1 MDSIHPPVPLPF
13 KNCYNFRLFPL
24 PQNLDLR
31 AKNELYRPFHGLIGR
46 HGKQA
51 NIDKTMKCSLTKLF
65 ACLVALLALLA
76 VNVPAK
82 DAAPKKLLVVDVVKT
97 FRHSSIDTGEKVL
110 ADLGRK
116 SGVFTVDYVRTDEDM
131 AKKMTPEALKNYDGV
146 FFLSTTGEMPFPD
159 KTAFLDWIK
168 SGKGFIGVHAAT
180 DTCHGTGPGVDPYIQ
195 MIGGEFVGHTVAD
208 VKCIN
213 CDPEHPATKDLGKIY
228 ELTDEIYFMKNY
240 DRSKV
245 HELLI
250 LDKAPG
256 SNQPGFFPIAWCKN
270 YGQGRVFYSALG
282 HFENV
287 WESPQY
293 QMHIL
298 GGIKWA
304 LGLEKGDATPQH
316 KAEH

>member
-1 MDSIHPPVPLPF
+1 MHSIRGKPLLLA
-13 KNCYNFRLFPL
+13 KTKRLGS

-31 AKNELYRPFHGLIGR
+31 PENELYRPFHGLIGR
-46 HGKQA
+46 HGKRTY
-51 NIDKTMKCSLTKLF
+51 IMSLMKYRMTKVF
-65 ACLVALLALLA
+65 ACLAAFAALLAA
-76 VNVPAK
+76 DVRAE
-82 DAAPKKLLVVDVVKT
+82 DAPKKLLVVDVVKT

-110 ADLGRK
+110 ADLGRD
-116 SGVFTVDYVRTDEDM
+116 SRAFTVDYVRTDEDM
-131 AKKMTPEALKNYDGV
+131 AKKMTPEALKNYDGA

-180 DTCHGTGPGVDPYIQ
+180 DTCHGKGPGVDPYIE
-195 MIGGEFVGHTVAD
+195 MIGAEFVGHNVAD

-213 CDPEHPATKDLGKIY
+213 CDPEHPATKGLGKIY
-228 ELTDEIYFMKNY
+228 ELTDEIYFMKNF

-256 SNQPGFFPIAWCKN
+256 SNQPGYYPIAWCKM
-270 YGQGRVFYSALG
+270 YGKGRVFYTALG
-282 HFENV
+282 HFDQV

-293 QMHIL
+293 QMHVL

-316 KAEH
+316 PAESK

>member
-1 MDSIHPPVPLPF
+1 MILG
-13 KNCYNFRLFPL
+13 C
-24 PQNLDLR
+24 
-31 AKNELYRPFHGLIGR
+31 
-46 HGKQA
+46 
-51 NIDKTMKCSLTKLF
+51 LTAL
-65 ACLVALLALLA
+65 AVLLAPTA
-76 VNVPAK
+76 Q
-82 DAAPKKLLVVDVVKT
+82 AADGTPKKLLVVDVVKT
-97 FRHSSIDTGEKVL
+97 FRHSSIEIGEKTV
-110 ADLGRK
+110 AELGKK
-116 SGVFTVDYVRTDEDM
+116 SGAFTVDYVRTDEDM

-159 KTAFLDWIK
+159 KAAFLDWIK

-180 DTCHGTGPGVDPYIQ
+180 DTCHGKGPGVDPYIE
-195 MIGGEFVGHTVAD
+195 MIGAEFINHTVAK
-208 VKCIN
+208 VQCIN
-213 CDPEHPATKDLGKIY
+213 MDPEHPATKGLGKVY

-240 DRSKV
+240 DRAKV

-270 YGQGRVFYSALG
+270 YGKGRVFYTALG

-287 WESPQY
+287 WESPEY

-304 LGLEKGDATPQH
+304 LGLEPGDATPQH
-316 KAEH
+316 TAAK